1 VDQTPLFP
9 THSAAG
15 AQLDRFGDWMLPAFY
30 GKDRQPAVDREVAA
44 ARAGAG
50 LVDLSSTGL
59 LILSGADTR
68 RWINGMFT
76 NKYAD
81 VEPGQGRRS
90 VIADDRGRV
99 HGLVD
104 WYCLA
109 PDRFLGVLEGI
120 TTEAFVERFERYL
133 VLDDIEHEVLDGLLL
148 LSLQGPGTDAVLA
161 TLGMPVPALDH
172 EYRAVDASAPMD
184 RGIHLCRRDR
194 TGLGGVDL
202 LVPVDLAP
210 TTWAAAVGAGA
221 APMGHL
227 AFDALRILDGR
238 AAWPQD
244 GTDKSMVHELGYHVD
259 AVSFDKGCYLGQEV
273 INRIERRGGVRKRLM
288 RLRLDED
295 ALPPLGAEVVHG
307 EDVVGTVSSATRALG
322 EVWALSTLREGTWND
337 GEPVSVRA
345 GDKVVPGRVV
355 VT

>member
-1 VDQTPLFP
+1 MRKTPLFP
-9 THSAAG
+9 THLAAG
-15 AQLDRFGDWMLPAFY
+15 AELDEIGGWLLPAWY
-30 GKDRQPAVDREVAA
+30 GPERQAAVDREIEA

-50 LVDLSSTGL
+50 LADLSDSAVLVLWGE
-59 LILSGADTR
+59 DTR

-81 VEPGQGRRS
+81 VEHGQGRRS

-104 WYCLA
+104 WYCLT
-109 PDRFLGVLEGI
+109 PERFLGVLEGI
-120 TTEAFVERFERYL
+120 SADDFVERFERYL
-133 VLDDIEHEVLDGLLL
+133 ILDDIEHEVLDVVV
-148 LSLQGPGTDAVLA
+148 LSLQGPATDGVLTTMA
-161 TLGMPVPALDH
+161 LPVPVQDH
-172 EYRAVDASAPMD
+172 DLVSVDPDAPT
-184 RGIHLCRRDR
+184 GQTVHICRRDR

-202 LVPVDLAP
+202 LVPATVAA
-210 TTWAAAVGAGA
+210 TTWAAAQGAGA
-221 APMGHL
+221 TAMGRL
-227 AFDALRILDGR
+227 AFDALRIIDGR

-244 GTDKSMVHELGYHVD
+244 GTDKSMVHELGYNVD

-273 INRIERRGGVRKRLM
+273 INRIERRGGVRKKLL
-288 RLRLDED
+288 RLRLELD
-295 ALPPLGAEVVHG
+295 ALPPVGAEVLHG

-337 GEPVSVRA
+337 GEPVIVRA

-355 VT
+355 AR